1 MQSHGGEL
9 AHSPQ
14 RNHTKG
20 AFYTGNQ
27 SRWAFLRSPGCS
39 ASNLDLMQV
48 GIFFF
53 SSLFSFPTFLGG
65 GGGWNVPFLEVRV
78 IGAVMKGKPHNH
90 QKHTHTHTDVPSQ
103 TKLSASSDSEIHRPP
118 HPPTPVSSGERCEFF
133 LTLEYKYL

>member
-53 SSLFSFPTFLGG
+53 FSLFFPHFS
-65 GGGWNVPFLEVRV
+65 GGWRRV
-78 IGAVMKGKPHNH
+78 ERTFPRGQGYRSSHEGKATQPPET
-90 QKHTHTHTDVPSQ
+90 HTHTHCCPLANQ
-103 TKLSASSDSEIHRPP
+103 TSSLLRLGNSPP
-118 HPPTPVSSGERCEFF
+118 PPTHPHQSPLGRGVNF
-133 LTLEYKYL
+133 Y